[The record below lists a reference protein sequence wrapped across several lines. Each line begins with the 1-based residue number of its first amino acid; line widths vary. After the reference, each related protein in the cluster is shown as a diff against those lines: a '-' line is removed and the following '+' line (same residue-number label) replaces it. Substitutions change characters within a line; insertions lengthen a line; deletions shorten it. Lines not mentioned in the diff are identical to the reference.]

1 MLGSHHIIIESPR
14 LKYEFT
20 IKRFIT
26 LIQGDTATGKTT
38 LIDLIQEFARNGF
51 QGPVRIQSDVSCSV
65 FYGTETDWGP
75 FISNKKN
82 NIIFIDEGFSFIRT
96 KAFAESIKGTDNYYV
111 LITREALPCLP
122 YSINEIYGIRTS
134 GKYHFPEKIYHEF
147 YPIYDNKLTTQ
158 LSGKIKL
165 ITEDSKAGFTF
176 LKAGVKDEIECIS
189 ANGNS
194 NIYQVA
200 RKMSQDGSVIIVADG
215 AAFGAFI
222 DKLVK
227 LASYNKKLAL
237 YLPESF
243 EWLVLKSGI
252 INYTNLQDII
262 ENPENYADTVKHFSW
277 EQFFTHTLESATC
290 NDPIKKYQKNN
301 LLPYYTESKNQEKI
315 LAQFPAQLRNIIHH

>member
-38 LIDLIQEFARNGF
+38 LINLIQEFARNGL
-51 QGPVRIQSDVSCSV
+51 QGPVRIQSDVSCTV

-82 NIIFIDEGFSFIRT
+82 NIIFIDEGFTFIRT

-147 YPIYDNKLTTQ
+147 YPIYDNKLTAQ
-158 LSGKIKL
+158 LSTKVKL

-176 LKAGVKDEIECIS
+176 LKASVKNEIECIS

-200 RKMSQDGSVIIVADG
+200 RKMSQDDPAIIVADG

-315 LAQFPAQLRNIIHH
+315 LAQLPAQLRSIIHH

>member
-26 LIQGDTATGKTT
+26 LIQGNTATGKTT

-82 NIIFIDEGFSFIRT
+82 NIIFIDEGFTFIRT

-147 YPIYDNKLTTQ
+147 YPIYDNKLITQ
-158 LSGKIKL
+158 LSTKIQP
-165 ITEDSKAGFTF
+165 
-176 LKAGVKDEIECIS
+176 VKKN
-189 ANGNS
+189 A
-194 NIYQVA
+194 
-200 RKMSQDGSVIIVADG
+200 
-215 AAFGAFI
+215 
-222 DKLVK
+222 
-227 LASYNKKLAL
+227 
-237 YLPESF
+237 
-243 EWLVLKSGI
+243 
-252 INYTNLQDII
+252 
-262 ENPENYADTVKHFSW
+262 
-277 EQFFTHTLESATC
+277 ESA
-290 NDPIKKYQKNN
+290 
-301 LLPYYTESKNQEKI
+301 
-315 LAQFPAQLRNIIHH
+315 IIFQGKLWKSIETSIYKP